1 MTSQLNLVKVWCPI
15 ELKWTPH
22 SSDYIECSCGYQ
34 NSEVDVSVIT
44 AVKDRIDEFID
55 SLKSLSNQSLLNGEP
70 SRKVEHVIQDAGG
83 DPNREK
89 RIEAFS
95 RVHTILSHEKDEG
108 LYSAFNLGLR
118 LSNGRYIAFL
128 NSDDCYEKFFLFK
141 SLERMESSGVDWT
154 FGNIIIRFENG
165 YSSYIPGK
173 TTYYLKPW
181 LNFSRFHHNT
191 VLAKREMFKK
201 IGEFPTEIDGR
212 PIEFCADYYWFLSA
226 QKANFVGG
234 YIPSLIG
241 YMNWGGVSAGS
252 KLRIYSEAAFVA
264 SKVYPNKRTEITIT
278 WILRYLDNN
287 FLTHKVFHQLRSYLR
302 KIYSFLM
309 IHRVNNKVEM
319 GRVDERVH

>member
-1 MTSQLNLVKVWCPI
+1 
-15 ELKWTPH
+15 
-22 SSDYIECSCGYQ
+22 
-34 NSEVDVSVIT
+34 
-44 AVKDRIDEFID
+44 
-55 SLKSLSNQSLLNGEP
+55 
-70 SRKVEHVIQDAGG
+70 
-83 DPNREK
+83 
-89 RIEAFS
+89 
-95 RVHTILSHEKDEG
+95 
-108 LYSAFNLGLR
+108 
-118 LSNGRYIAFL
+118 
-128 NSDDCYEKFFLFK
+128 
-141 SLERMESSGVDWT
+141 MESSGVDWT

-165 YSSYIPGK
+165 YSSYIPGR

-287 FLTHKVFHQLRSYLR
+287 LLTHKVFHQLRSYLR

-309 IHRVNNKVEM
+309 IYRVNNKVEV